1 MPLARSGEPSPGQPV
16 HGGRVER
23 SLSLI
28 DWPSG
33 SCAMLGLAIPVMRSI
48 AKPVAAAVEP
58 IDVAGRLCLMLIN
71 INFNFQ

>member
-1 MPLARSGEPSPGQPV
+1 
-16 HGGRVER
+16 
-23 SLSLI
+23 
-28 DWPSG
+28 
-33 SCAMLGLAIPVMRSI
+33 MLGLAIPVMSSI